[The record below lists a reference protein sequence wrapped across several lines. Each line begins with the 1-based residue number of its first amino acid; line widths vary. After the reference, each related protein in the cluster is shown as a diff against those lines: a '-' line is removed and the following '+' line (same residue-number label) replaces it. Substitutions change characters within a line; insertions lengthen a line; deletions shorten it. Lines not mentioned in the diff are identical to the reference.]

1 MDLQMRW
8 MPILNLPAL
17 VLAACLLLGGCEG
30 SDARDAVD
38 ETVKELS
45 GAGIVEK
52 GQEIEQRVRELN
64 ARDIE
69 RIQEDI
75 SRGVYGEE

>member
-1 MDLQMRW
+1 MDLEGRW
-8 MPILNLPAL
+8 ISTLSLPAL
-17 VLAACLLLGGCEG
+17 ALVACLLFGGCEG
-30 SDARDAVD
+30 SDTREALD

-52 GQEIEQRVRELN
+52 GQEIEQRVRTLN
-64 ARDIE
+64 DRDIE
-69 RIQEDI
+69 RIQEGL